1 MDVFIFAVVL
11 IAALVAGVG
20 DKPAEDPADNP
31 VQTDGPPSP
40 EYAPA
45 VGRGLAVPVCD
56 PTRARIRQRD
66 LSGTVKQEVNR
77 NVR

>member
-1 MDVFIFAVVL
+1 MDVFLFVVVL
-11 IAALVAGVG
+11 VAALVAGGG
-20 DKPAEDPADNP
+20 DKPAEHPADTAF
-31 VQTDGPPSP
+31 QTAGPPSP
-40 EYAPA
+40 ENAPA
-45 VGRGLAVPVCD
+45 VGRDLAVPECD

>member
-11 IAALVAGVG
+11 VAALVAGAG
-20 DKPAEDPADNP
+20 DKPAEHQADIAA
-31 VQTDGPPSP
+31 QSAGPPSP

-45 VGRGLAVPVCD
+45 PGRGFAVPVCD
-56 PTRARIRQRD
+56 PTRARISQRD

-77 NVR
+77 NDR